1 MLDPYLSRLV
11 FHSRGNIELLS
22 QNKLAVFASRETPE
36 ELFEPAQTFFRELL
50 RLPISLAGGWQSALE
65 KELLT
70 LFSPQVTA
78 NLIQYFA
85 REINHLKLED
95 WQQALLNEN
104 KLLIIS
110 PETNQKRP
118 NKSLVSKRDA
128 LIFSHCQKVLF
139 FYVQPDGR
147 LQAYFDQLL
156 KSKHQLFLFKH
167 PANRRLL
174 SSDVV
179 YLNSDNLEPLLIG
192 R

>member
-1 MLDPYLSRLV
+1 MFDAHLPRLV

-36 ELFEPAQTFFRELL
+36 ELFEPALAFFSELL
-50 RLPISLAGGWQSALE
+50 QLPISLAGGWQSNLE
-65 KELLT
+65 KQLLT
-70 LFSPQVTA
+70 LFNTQATA

-85 REINHLKLED
+85 REINHLKLES

-110 PETNQKRP
+110 PETSQQRP
-118 NKSLVSKRDA
+118 NQGLVSKRDN

-139 FYVQPDGR
+139 FYIQPGGR

-156 KSKHQLFLFKH
+156 KSGSQLFLFEH
-167 PANRRLL
+167 PTNEKQL

-179 YLNSDNLEPLLIG
+179 FINTDNLEPLLIG

>member
-1 MLDPYLSRLV
+1 MFDTNLPRLV

-36 ELFEPAQTFFRELL
+36 ELFKPALAFFAELL

-65 KELLT
+65 KQLLA
-70 LFSPQVTA
+70 LFNPHVTA

-85 REINHLKLED
+85 REINHLKLES
-95 WQQALLNEN
+95 WQQALLKEN

-110 PETNQKRP
+110 PETSQQRP
-118 NKSLVSKRDA
+118 NQGLVSKRDA
-128 LIFSHCQKVLF
+128 LIFSHCQKILF
-139 FYVQPDGR
+139 LYMQPGGR

-156 KSKHQLFLFKH
+156 QSGHQLYLFEH
-167 PANRRLL
+167 PANEKQL

-179 YLNSDNLEPLLIG
+179 FLNSDNLESLLVG